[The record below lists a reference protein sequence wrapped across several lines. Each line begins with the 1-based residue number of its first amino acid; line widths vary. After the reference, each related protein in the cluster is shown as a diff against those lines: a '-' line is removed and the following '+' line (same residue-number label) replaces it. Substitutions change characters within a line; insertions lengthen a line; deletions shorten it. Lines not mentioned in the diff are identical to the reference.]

1 MVEEKNNNQKRS
13 PLTSTQAI
21 LTLGLTVGF
30 LLIACG
36 IVLGLMAIQGPD
48 LSKAVFE
55 AIGHWWWSFLFFALG
70 GILLLAFLLAQV
82 FVWPVKKLEK
92 VMETFEEDPLTSNRV
107 QPVAYNKELDNLG
120 SVINETMNQVQNLM
134 QSQQD
139 FVSDVSHEL
148 RTPVAIVKGHLNL
161 LERWGKDDPEVLEDS
176 LSSSLAEIK
185 RMEVLVNEM
194 LELTRAE
201 KLTVNTEQ
209 DHTAVWPVVSRVY
222 HDFQVLHPEFSWTF
236 DNGLDQTSEIAIR
249 PYHLEQLLIIL
260 IDNALKYSTERKEV
274 HLALAKAG
282 SWVEIG
288 VQDFGQGIASEDLD
302 RIFDRFY
309 RVDKARVHQPGGNGL
324 GLSIVKKMVAAYG
337 GQVQVESAL
346 GSGSSFRLRFPIVQ
360 PSTESQSV
368 SDQGK
373 KDTKDSE
380 SLL

>member
-13 PLTSTQAI
+13 PLTRTQAI

-249 PYHLEQLLIIL
+249 PDHLEQLLIIL

>member
-249 PYHLEQLLIIL
+249 PDHLEQLLIIL

-360 PSTESQSV
+360 LSTESQSV

>member
-1 MVEEKNNNQKRS
+1 MTEEQNNNQKHS
-13 PLTSTQAI
+13 LLTSSQSI

-36 IVLGLMAIQGPD
+36 IILGLFFIQGPE
-48 LSKAVFE
+48 LSRVVVQS
-55 AIGHWWWSFLFFALG
+55 IGHWWWTFLIFSLS
-70 GILLLAFLLAQV
+70 GILLLAFLRAQL

-92 VMETFEEDPLTSNRV
+92 VMVTFEEDPLTKNRV
-107 QPVAYNKELDNLG
+107 APVTYNSELDNLG
-120 SVINETMNQVQNLM
+120 QVINKTMNQVQNLV
-134 QSQQD
+134 QSQQE

-161 LERWGKDDPEVLEDS
+161 LERWGKDDPEVLDDS

-201 KLTVNTEQ
+201 KLTVNAEQ
-209 DHTAVWPVVSRVY
+209 DRTAVWPVVSRVY

-236 DNGLDQTSEIAIR
+236 DNGLDQKSEIAVR
-249 PYHLEQLLIIL
+249 PDHLEQLLIIL
-260 IDNALKYSTERKEV
+260 IDNALKYSTNRKEV
-274 HLALAKAG
+274 HLALARAG
-282 SWVEIG
+282 AWVEIG

-346 GSGSSFRLRFPIVQ
+346 GSGSSFRLRFPIAKAL
-360 PSTESQSV
+360 PETNRE
-368 SDQGK
+368 GTAFK
-373 KDTKDSE
+373 KDTNE
-380 SLL
+380 E